1 MMAPRRNAGPT
12 VSQSEE
18 STSEKLTREL
28 IEELEGKKPKN
39 ENDKMALSVAKV
51 LVPIIT
57 TVVSKSCEP
66 SVSKSLKYGAGICKK
81 AYDLDKLQQYGR
93 RENMR
98 IAGLPETENE
108 NVREKVNNIGQ
119 RIGVTIPESAINVVH
134 RTGPRGG
141 PRPPRMVLV
150 RFASREVKY
159 ELLRN
164 KKNLKD
170 IPDLKGIFIGEDLTP
185 LRAKLLRKV
194 KSLPNVKN
202 ANTKDGI
209 IHCNMNNGS
218 HVIVESPDDLF
229 HVGLDEVDYNEL
241 GLQYL

>member
-1 MMAPRRNAGPT
+1 MHQTTIIMAPRRNAGPT
-12 VSQSEE
+12 ASQSEE

-28 IEELEGKKPKN
+28 IELEGKKPKN

-66 SVSKSLKYGAGICKK
+66 SVSKSLKYGAGIHKN

-108 NVREKVNNIGQ
+108 NLREKVINLGQ
-119 RIGVTIPESAINVVH
+119 RIGVTIPESVINVVH

-150 RFASREVKY
+150 RFASREV
-159 ELLRN
+159 
-164 KKNLKD
+164 
-170 IPDLKGIFIGEDLTP
+170 
-185 LRAKLLRKV
+185 
-194 KSLPNVKN
+194 
-202 ANTKDGI
+202 NTI
-209 IHCNMNNGS
+209 CCEIRRT
-218 HVIVESPDDLF
+218 
-229 HVGLDEVDYNEL
+229 
-241 GLQYL
+241 